1 MRCKIALPN
10 RMCKRISKKVATEI
24 RNQGPYSQHIIFF
37 VTYEWD
43 QKARVFVLGKPL
55 QACVT

>member
-1 MRCKIALPN
+1 MDFKITLPN
-10 RMCKRISKKVATEI
+10 RMCKRISKKI
-24 RNQGPYSQHIIFF
+24 RNQGPYSQHFIFF

-43 QKARVFVLGKPL
+43 QKARAFVLGKPL